1 MANVHSVG
9 QCNLRA
15 FPCCKTWDIKITET
29 PFSFIRQEGLRWCVS
44 SLGANHILEAFCQ
57 KLPNSPA
64 PFCRSLSAACP
75 WTCIP
80 STSTVFVFLSFCL
93 PPACLPNLFTLLPQ
107 GAFISI
113 LCKSEITGAGGLVSR
128 LVNIYKMFT

>member
-1 MANVHSVG
+1 MANVHSIG

-29 PFSFIRQEGLRWCVS
+29 PYSFIRQEGLRWCVS

-64 PFCRSLSAACP
+64 PFCPSLTVSCLSLDLHSLHLDCLCFP
-75 WTCIP
+75 VLLSTTC
-80 STSTVFVFLSFCL
+80 LS
-93 PPACLPNLFTLLPQ
+93 P
-107 GAFISI
+107 
-113 LCKSEITGAGGLVSR
+113 
-128 LVNIYKMFT
+128 